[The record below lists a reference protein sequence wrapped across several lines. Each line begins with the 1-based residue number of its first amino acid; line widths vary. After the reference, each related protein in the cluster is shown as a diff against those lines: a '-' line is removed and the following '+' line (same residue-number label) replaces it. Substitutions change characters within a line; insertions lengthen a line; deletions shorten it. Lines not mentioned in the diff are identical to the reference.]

1 MGQKTTRALA
11 AIQEAMTEQA
21 SEIAAHDSRISRLEK
36 IVQAQAQDIATME
49 QSVQDLRN
57 RSIKAAIDRG
67 VPTKVVAQAHGLTS
81 GRVSQIAPRKNPPLC

>member
-21 SEIAAHDSRISRLEK
+21 NEIAQHDSRINRLEK
-36 IVQAQAQDIATME
+36 IVQSQAQDIARME
-49 QSVQDLRN
+49 QNVQELRD